1 MKKFIC
7 YYSKRDKNGELIDD
21 FKEWC
26 NARNKAQAMEIFKD
40 RYPNLS
46 IDLICEEAEDKR
58 II

>member
-7 YYSKRDKNGELIDD
+7 YYSKRDKNGKLIDD

-26 NARNKAQAMEIFKD
+26 HAKNKAQARKIFKD

-46 IDLICEEAEDKR
+46 IDLIWEDLK
-58 II
+58 